1 MPDIVK
7 RFIDLSTRLRCAGI
21 SLPSLLPFAI
31 TEAERDALFE
41 YGGLHKLMCSPLL
54 PAERGTFCGVE
65 WCVADSGDLRKE
77 NAELKSELSTLK
89 SRHQHVLDH
98 LDDAIVQ
105 LDELQEALE
114 ENAIVVVI
122 NVE

>member
-1 MPDIVK
+1 MLEV
-7 RFIDLSTRLRCAGI
+7 LMQNM
-21 SLPSLLPFAI
+21 
-31 TEAERDALFE
+31 LFE
-41 YGGLHKLMCSPLL
+41 NCL
-54 PAERGTFCGVE
+54 
-65 WCVADSGDLRKE
+65 LRKA
-77 NAELKSELSTLK
+77 NAELKSELSALK